1 MIFSRCA
8 PGKSNGPKNKHYDTV
23 QRNVETNGYSCGDLV
38 QVYKNGEM
46 DTALTNGADEEEDPM
61 IFCRESHVCGSSVEA
76 QYYAPEGG
84 IDRGKRV
91 RTKHVCC
98 HCYADSHLAKKNDV
112 EAREE
117 RLGQGYLPMC
127 RY

>member
-1 MIFSRCA
+1 M
-8 PGKSNGPKNKHYDTV
+8 
-23 QRNVETNGYSCGDLV
+23 CG
-38 QVYKNGEM
+38 
-46 DTALTNGADEEEDPM
+46 A
-61 IFCRESHVCGSSVEA
+61 SVEA
-76 QYYAPEGG
+76 QYYAPEGD
-84 IDRGKRV
+84 IERGRRA

-98 HCYADSHLAKKNDV
+98 HCYADSHLAKNIDV